1 MKRKIVRE
9 IVTFLLVSLVNVP
22 IYMLCVPAIGWVTA
36 FILLLIFDI
45 LLYWYADK
53 RYYGFIHTI
62 LMTAGIL
69 GLTWVGIWDY
79 HVIFDRM
86 FHPDLKEIMEMFL
99 VALISGG
106 LWVLGI
112 HYLVLQKDGES

>member
-1 MKRKIVRE
+1 MKKKIVRE

-86 FHPDLKEIMEMFL
+86 FHSDLKEILEMFL
-99 VALISGG
+99 VAIISGG

-112 HYLVLQKDGES
+112 HYLIMQKEGES